1 LSRWRGAFSSQAES
15 LGGSENATRQA
26 FSSQAESL
34 GGSENATKQKQGAV
48 LPRAKA
54 VKRL

>member
-1 LSRWRGAFSSQAES
+1 MAQSCRRKLK
-15 LGGSENATRQA
+15 A